1 MPQPSSTNNLA
12 IGKGIVSIAEW
23 SGGSIGS
30 YYDMGNVNSLE
41 IEPTIERLPHY
52 SSRSGF
58 RTKDKNPIIQTEYV
72 LTIVAEEVAAVNLN
86 RFLIGTLSGA
96 NTILGLQGTN
106 KEYAV
111 RFVSDNPI
119 GPNQTWDFW
128 KLTLSPNGPMQLI
141 GEEWM
146 SMSFTGEGLAD
157 TGGHP
162 TSPYFTVVSQEA
174 TSTTTTTTT
183 TTT

>member
-1 MPQPSSTNNLA
+1 MQPSTVQNLA
-12 IGKGIVSIAEW
+12 IGKGILSIAEW
-23 SGGSIGS
+23 AGGAIGS
-30 YYDMGNVNSLE
+30 YFDMGNCNSIE
-41 IEPTIERLPHY
+41 IEPVIERLPHY

-58 RTKDKNPIIQTEYV
+58 RQKDKNPIIQTEYN
-72 LTIVAEEVAAVNLN
+72 LSFVAEEMAAVNLN
-86 RFLIGTLSGA
+86 RFLLGTLSGKT
-96 NTILGLQGTN
+96 TILGLQGTN
-106 KEYAV
+106 VEYAV

-128 KLTLSPNGPMQLI
+128 KLTLSPNGALQLI

-157 TGGHP
+157 TGGHA
-162 TSPYFTVVSQEA
+162 TSPYFTVVSHEA

-183 TTT
+183 V

>member
-12 IGKGIVSIAEW
+12 IGKGILSIAQW
-23 SGGSIGS
+23 AGGSIGA
-30 YYDMGNVNSLE
+30 YFDMGNVNSLE
-41 IEPTIERLPHY
+41 IEPTLERLPHY

-72 LTIVAEEVAAVNLN
+72 LNFVAEEIAAANLN
-86 RFLIGTLSGA
+86 RFLLGTQPNG
-96 NTILGLQGTN
+96 TTVYGLMGTN
-106 KEYAV
+106 IEYAC
-111 RFVSDNPI
+111 RFVSDNPL

-128 KLTLSPNGPMQLI
+128 KLTLSPNGAMQLI

-162 TSPYFTVVSQEA
+162 TSPYFTVVSTEN

-183 TTT
+183 T

>member
-12 IGKGIVSIAEW
+12 IGKGVLYIAQW
-23 SGGSIGS
+23 SGGAIGA
-30 YYDMGNVNSLE
+30 YFDMGNCNSIE

-58 RTKDKNPIIQTEYV
+58 RTKDKNPIIQTEYNLNFV
-72 LTIVAEEVAAVNLN
+72 CEEIAAVNLN
-86 RFLIGTLSGA
+86 RFLLGTITG
-96 NTILGLQGTN
+96 NTIYGLQGTN
-106 KEYAV
+106 VEYAL
-111 RFVSDNPI
+111 RFVADNPI

-128 KLTLSPNGPMQLI
+128 KVTLSPNGAMQLI

-146 SMSFTGEGLAD
+146 NMSFTGEGLSD
-157 TGGHP
+157 SGGHP
-162 TSPYFTVVSQEA
+162 TSPFFTVVSHEA

-183 TTT
+183 TTI

>member
-1 MPQPSSTNNLA
+1 MPQPSSVNNLT
-12 IGKGIVSIAEW
+12 IGKGILSIAQW
-23 SGGSIGS
+23 SGGSIGA

-41 IEPTIERLPHY
+41 VEPVLERLPHY

-58 RTKDKNPIIQTEYV
+58 RTKDRNPIVQTEYT
-72 LTIVAEEVAAVNLN
+72 LNFVAEEICAENLN
-86 RFLIGTLSGA
+86 RFLLGTLQGE
-96 NTILGLQGTN
+96 NTVYGLMGTN
-106 KEYAV
+106 IEYAC

-128 KLTLSPNGPMQLI
+128 KLTLSPNGAMQLI

-162 TSPYFTVVSQEA
+162 SSPYFTVVTSEA

-183 TTT
+183 V

>member
-1 MPQPSSTNNLA
+1 MQPSSANLLA
-12 IGKGIVSIAEW
+12 IGKGILTIAEW
-23 SGGSIGS
+23 SGGVIGS
-30 YYDMGNVNSLE
+30 YADMGNVNSLE
-41 IEPTIERLPHY
+41 VEPTIERLPHY

-58 RTKDKNPIIQTEYV
+58 RTKDKNPIVQTDYT

-86 RFLIGTLSGA
+86 RFLLGTLSGA
-96 NTILGLQGTN
+96 RTVLGMQGAN
-106 KEYAV
+106 IEYALH
-111 RFVSDNPI
+111 FVSDNPI
-119 GPNQTWDFW
+119 GPNNIWDFW
-128 KLTLSPNGPMQLI
+128 KVTLSPNGAMQLI

-146 SMSFTGEGLAD
+146 SMSFSGEGLAD

-183 TTT
+183 T